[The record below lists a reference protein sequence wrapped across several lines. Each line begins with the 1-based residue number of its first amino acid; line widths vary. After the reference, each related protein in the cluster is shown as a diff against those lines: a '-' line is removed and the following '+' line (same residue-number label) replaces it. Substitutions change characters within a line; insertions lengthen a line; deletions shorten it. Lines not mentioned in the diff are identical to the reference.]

1 MFAYQIKTEIKPYKR
16 EEFDETMRSFTRKIL
31 MEKDCLGYSCYR
43 DFRKQNNYT
52 VIGEW
57 KTHQAMKNHF
67 KTQDFEVFIGIIKV
81 LGRTF
86 AMKITEVLK
95 TGNFELARELITPK
109 RSKSSAT
116 V

>member
-1 MFAYQIKTEIKPYKR
+1 MFAYQIKIEIKSYKR

-31 MEKDCLGYSCYR
+31 MEKDCLGYSCFR

-81 LGRTF
+81 LGKKF
-86 AMKITEVLK
+86 AMKITEVSK
-95 TGNFELARELITPK
+95 TGNFELAKELIASK
-109 RSKSSAT
+109 VSKSSTT